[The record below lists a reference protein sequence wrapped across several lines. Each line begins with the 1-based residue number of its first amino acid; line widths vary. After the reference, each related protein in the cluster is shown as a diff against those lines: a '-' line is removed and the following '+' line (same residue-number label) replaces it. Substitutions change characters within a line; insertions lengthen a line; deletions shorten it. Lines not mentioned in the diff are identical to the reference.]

1 MLQRGNKCKSHIAQ
15 SLSEYSIKHI
25 FKPGQNTKV
34 ITLQVFQLSQSMPSE
49 GVSRTSKTALVQ
61 SHHNSSREHQIQEQT
76 EATPGGISSAL
87 GKCQLY
93 KKAGFTEKSVNWQ
106 PAQGP
111 DKQLLLVSRYVLHEQ
126 LFQDGLWH
134 HIQEN
139 CFRGFHEGI
148 HEGLETMQMLSGP
161 GDIPFACQCTH
172 LGVPNTYILEQHSPG
187 CCLHNRWEVY
197 FLHSAACL
205 IASVASQIL

>member
-1 MLQRGNKCKSHIAQ
+1 MSRLKLPQEVFPQPLENASCTRKLDLLRNQ
-15 SLSEYSIKHI
+15 ST
-25 FKPGQNTKV
+25 G
-34 ITLQVFQLSQSMPSE
+34 
-49 GVSRTSKTALVQ
+49 
-61 SHHNSSREHQIQEQT
+61 SHHR
-76 EATPGGISSAL
+76 AL
-87 GKCQLY
+87 HTDL
-93 KKAGFTEKSVNWQ
+93 
-106 PAQGP
+106 P